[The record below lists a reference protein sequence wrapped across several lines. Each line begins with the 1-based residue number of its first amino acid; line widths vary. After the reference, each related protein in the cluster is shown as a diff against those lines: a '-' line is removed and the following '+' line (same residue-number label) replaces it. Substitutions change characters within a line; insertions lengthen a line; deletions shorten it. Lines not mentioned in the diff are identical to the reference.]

1 MRMFKIVSSF
11 CSGAVTAPTM
21 RRWGHRRYSAICWA
35 LISLTAA
42 FLAVTSA
49 ASAAEMAD
57 CRLVP
62 GWEQQGP
69 SREYTAAN
77 LFEYM
82 DGNAEGYLIYGFL
95 RMRGVTC
102 KSGEDSIVID
112 VSEMAD
118 ADSAYGIFASNR
130 DPRSPVE
137 KIGMSAQILPR
148 RAILAKDKYYIELA
162 ANPEKDHSAALRA
175 FVTQIE
181 KQISGRTALPEAIS
195 WFPTEKLSS
204 VRLIPESVLGLRLLK
219 RGYVAQYETG
229 KAFVVSEASRES
241 AAAVMNRL
249 RQRFGETTAVQI
261 ADEAFQTQDK
271 YLGGICFFRKGRYIA
286 GYANLADPPSAAALA
301 GRLAARVPST

>member
-1 MRMFKIVSSF
+1 MKKVQIVSSF
-11 CSGAVTAPTM
+11 CSGAVSAPTV
-21 RRWGHRRYSAICWA
+21 RRRGHRRYSATHGA

-42 FLAVTSA
+42 FLAF
-49 ASAAEMAD
+49 ASTACATEMAD

-69 SREYTAAN
+69 SREYTAEN

-102 KSGEDSIVID
+102 KAGGDTVVID
-112 VSEMAD
+112 VSEMTD

-148 RAILAKDKYYIELA
+148 RAIFAKDKYYIELA

-195 WFPTEKLSS
+195 WFPAEKLSS

-229 KAFVVSEASRES
+229 KAFVVSEASTES
-241 AAAVMNRL
+241 AAVVMNRL
-249 RQRFGETTAVQI
+249 RQRFGETTPAQI
-261 ADEAFQTQDK
+261 ADEAFQAQDR
-271 YLGGICFFRKGRYIA
+271 YLGGICFFRKGRTIG
-286 GYANLADPPSAAALA
+286 GYANLPDPQRAATLA
-301 GRLAARVPST
+301 TALAARVPST